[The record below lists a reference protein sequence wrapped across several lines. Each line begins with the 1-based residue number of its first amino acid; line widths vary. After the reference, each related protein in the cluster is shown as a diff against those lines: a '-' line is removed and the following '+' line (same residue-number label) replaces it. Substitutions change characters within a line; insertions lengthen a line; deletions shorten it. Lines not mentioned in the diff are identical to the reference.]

1 VGVVSESTIAALAAA
16 AHELRVLLDAI
27 PAPVFYKDASGIYRG
42 CNQAFE
48 AYLGRPR
55 AEIIGK
61 DVYGLSPKELADVF
75 KAADDALFASRGTQI
90 YEARVRYA
98 DGTYHDVMFHKATFL
113 DSFGNLGGMI
123 GTILDITTR
132 KQAEKALAESEAR
145 YRAVISALGEGIVL
159 VSRERA
165 VLACN
170 PAARAILRLDE
181 AALLSGADWPLV
193 DDNGAPVALADSPIA
208 RTLATG
214 RDETAVVLGLR
225 HADGMRAWI
234 SLSTRGIGDAD
245 GLPTSVVASFADI
258 TERRMFQQ
266 QLEHQAFHDALTGLP
281 NRKLFMQRLD
291 HALELAR
298 RRDERVAVAFVD
310 LDGFKAVND
319 THGHEAGDRLLATIG
334 KRLGETLRG
343 SDLVARIGGDEFCA
357 ILTGVADQAA
367 ARSIAQRMLDVI
379 APAIDNPSV
388 TASIG
393 LSLFPDDATEPS
405 ILLRQADA
413 AMYRVKTR
421 GKNAVGLYATS

>member
-1 VGVVSESTIAALAAA
+1 VADA
-16 AHELRVLLDAI
+16 AHELRALLDAI
-27 PAPVFYKDASGIYRG
+27 PAPVFYKDAAGVYRG
-42 CNQAFE
+42 CNKAFE
-48 AYLGRPR
+48 AYLGKSRD
-55 AEIIGK
+55 EIIGK
-61 DVYGLSPKELADVF
+61 DVYGLSPKELADVY
-75 KAADDALFASRGTQI
+75 KAADDALFAKRDVQI

-98 DGTYHDVMFHKATFL
+98 DGSYHDVMFHKATFDDASGQL
-113 DSFGNLGGMI
+113 AGMI

-145 YRAVISALGEGIVL
+145 YRAVVSALGEGIVL
-159 VSRERA
+159 VARDRR

-170 PAARAILRLDE
+170 PAACAILRIPE
-181 AALLSGADWPLV
+181 PVLLAGAPWPLV
-193 DDNGAPVALADSPIA
+193 GDDGEP
-208 RTLATG
+208 RTLDLSIDHTG
-214 RDETAVVLGLR
+214 AVFGLR
-225 HADGMRAWI
+225 HRDGSRAWI
-234 SLSTRGIGDAD
+234 SVSTRAI
-245 GLPTSVVASFADI
+245 PEQESVVVSFADV

-266 QLEHQAFHDALTGLP
+266 QLEHQALHDALTGLP

-334 KRLGETLRG
+334 KRLSDVLRG
-343 SDLVARIGGDEFCA
+343 SDLIARLGGDEFCA
-357 ILTGVADQAA
+357 ILTGVADAAA
-367 ARSIAQRMLDVI
+367 ARSIAQRMLDSI
-379 APAIDNPSV
+379 APAIEHPNV

-413 AMYRVKTR
+413 AMYKVKSR
-421 GKNAVGLYATS
+421 GKNAVAFYATS